1 MAKVIK
7 CYVCKHPKRRE
18 IDAALKAGESQ
29 RGIVRRLCPDLKPHS
44 VQRHFA
50 QDHHLQ
56 ELGADWTPTKQTIG
70 TKKSIRGKATKRT
83 ETTRGEIVKVHWE
96 IPRELL
102 KRLKHQAVDTEV
114 PVIELVR
121 DILRRGV

>member
-18 IDAALKAGESQ
+18 IDAALKAGKTHRE
-29 RGIVRRLCPDLKPHS
+29 IVRTLCPDLQRYS
-44 VQRHFA
+44 VGRHFRL
-50 QDHHLQ
+50 DHHLQ
-56 ELGADWTPTKQTIG
+56 EPGADWKPTIPTKG
-70 TKKSIRGKATKRT
+70 TKRTISWKATKHT
-83 ETTRGEIVKVHWE
+83 KTTGGEIVKVHWE
-96 IPRELL
+96 LPRDLV
-102 KRLKHQAVDTEV
+102 KKLKHQAVDAEV